1 MKYEYCCKCDCAT
14 GKAGAGDDSLYTE
27 TDGPFCENCFPEFKS
42 KQEQDEPLEYWNAV
56 EGWVKLD
63 EVREHFDSVSC
74 ATIYKNGGEGRV
86 PLCLAQPK
94 QEQETPFKNTKEK
107 IMINQVLLCALKEY
121 VNSDLGDVELNPR
134 KRMAIEAIAEAEKQE
149 GDEPVAMR
157 YDFDGYGY
165 KYIDS
170 GSGSD
175 WQTREKGA
183 EPLYTTP
190 QQRKPLT
197 SEQIDEI
204 YFDSTLDI
212 DRQYNQLYA
221 FARAIEAAHGIKE

>member
-1 MKYEYCCKCDCAT
+1 M
-14 GKAGAGDDSLYTE
+14 
-27 TDGPFCENCFPEFKS
+27 
-42 KQEQDEPLEYWNAV
+42 
-56 EGWVKLD
+56 
-63 EVREHFDSVSC
+63 
-74 ATIYKNGGEGRV
+74 
-86 PLCLAQPK
+86 
-94 QEQETPFKNTKEK
+94 
-107 IMINQVLLCALKEY
+107 LLCALKEY

-221 FARAIEAAHGIKE
+221 FARALEAAHGIQE